1 MRGAFVNRVIYT
13 LGIVFAVI
21 LVLITLA
28 GLTGAFYKVR
38 SHQQA
43 VIYQFGAPQRLVTP
57 GVRLKIPFIQDI
69 RYCDMR
75 AHNMYLP
82 NIDALMAG
90 KAKIRID
97 ATVQFEVADCL
108 EFVRINA
115 SEDSFRED
123 FETSLIATVRKITP
137 KYTLDDLSRN
147 EDKFFKEVQARLAPI
162 AGKSAAKLLGVN
174 LYFTKR

>member
-1 MRGAFVNRVIYT
+1 MLGGFVNRVIYA
-13 LGIVFAVI
+13 LGIVFAAI
-21 LVLITLA
+21 LALA

-43 VIYQFGAPQRLVTP
+43 VVYQFGAPQALVTP

-75 AHNMYLP
+75 AHNLFLP
-82 NIDALMAG
+82 NIEARMAG
-90 KAKIRID
+90 DAKIRID
-97 ATVQFEVADCL
+97 AQAQFEVADCL
-108 EFVRINA
+108 EFVQINA

-123 FETSLIATVRKITP
+123 FEASLIATVRKIAAN
-137 KYTLDDLSRN
+137 YSLDDLSRN
-147 EDKFFKEVQARLAPI
+147 QDKFFKQVQAQLAPI
-162 AGKSAAKLLGVN
+162 AEKSAAKLLGVS